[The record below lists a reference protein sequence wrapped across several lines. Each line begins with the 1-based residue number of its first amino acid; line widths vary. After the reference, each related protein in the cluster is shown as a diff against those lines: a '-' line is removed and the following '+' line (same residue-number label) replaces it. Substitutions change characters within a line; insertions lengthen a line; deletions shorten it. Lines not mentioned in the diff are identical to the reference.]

1 MSPVDMSDRRAI
13 WSHPPNPDHKTLTGT
28 VLPVS
33 LQFTPHGA
41 YRALWVPDV
50 WGPCFSLSALPGA
63 VGCAALRL
71 PRHASRGARAHS
83 GSRGGNSR
91 PARPAPRRRGA
102 PGGRQGAGASRC
114 PAVGRVPVRPRPCPP
129 RPAATTRPSRPGAV
143 GWDWPDAGGS
153 VGGGCR
159 GCCSDRG
166 REGGGGG

>member
-1 MSPVDMSDRRAI
+1 MSPVDTSDPGAF
-13 WSHPPNPDHKTLTGT
+13 WSHPPNPHHKTLTGT

-41 YRALWVPDV
+41 YRLCRSRTPGVPV
-50 WGPCFSLSALPGA
+50 SPSRRCPALSAAP
-63 VGCAALRL
+63 
-71 PRHASRGARAHS
+71 PFASRSMPHAGPGRA
-83 GSRGGNSR
+83 
-91 PARPAPRRRGA
+91 PAAAAGTRAPPAPRRRGA

-129 RPAATTRPSRPGAV
+129 RPAATRRASCPGAV

-166 REGGGGG
+166 RAGGGGG